1 MNAIFFFSKRAFH
14 STLRVGRPLLSQ
26 HGLTAA
32 RFDLLYAIH
41 RYPFGVLQ
49 SEVRRML
56 GVTAPTVSRMVR
68 SLEELGFLSRE
79 TAYDKRQRRVR
90 ITRDGIV
97 RLRRAISAAIGSG
110 AVQLAIDVALAG
122 ERAHDQRR
130 VGLAAHHARV
140 LRRSDASLLLAS
152 RRLSAYR
159 GTGYGFAVVA
169 GGTMKGTTCSRVS
182 KVCL

>member
-1 MNAIFFFSKRAFH
+1 
-14 STLRVGRPLLSQ
+14 
-26 HGLTAA
+26 
-32 RFDLLYAIH
+32 
-41 RYPFGVLQ
+41 VLQ

-122 ERAHDQRR
+122 ERAHDDWTCFMEMSN
-130 VGLAAHHARV
+130 AESV
-140 LRRSDASLLLAS
+140 LRRIMRAFFD
-152 RRLSAYR
+152 
-159 GTGYGFAVVA
+159 VA
-169 GGTMKGTTCSRVS
+169 TLRYFWHPDD
-182 KVCL
+182 